1 MKMLSSLAV
10 SLSLFLLPIQGLLLT
25 MIGFIVLDTVI
36 GIYVTVRLNGWGS
49 VQSTKFFNLVVKSF
63 FYLFSVIMAF
73 LVDKFVFDGR
83 IMEVSFLLAK
93 SMTCVWVF
101 NEIKSCDEN
110 SMKLGNRSFFEIV
123 KSLITTAK
131 DLKKD
136 LNEIK
141 Q

>member
-1 MKMLSSLAV
+1 MLSSLAV